1 MAYTL
6 SDLQSSVQDDLKDSS
21 FSTDRISRYLNAGQ
35 ADIFNTHLFK
45 FCEKRISGSLTIGE
59 YTYGQQLDHQST
71 IGGVLYDPSNTGSR
85 FILDENSY
93 LPHRDF
99 FDQYPAPEIQTNAMP
114 RAWTEFGD
122 QLYFNCPVDKAYTL
136 KQRYY
141 RSATRLSAPD
151 DVPDVPESLRELLEL
166 YALAKAEKYRGNH
179 DIAATYKQDYE
190 DMRESMLI
198 RYAPATRVGPA
209 RMKSSRVRVHV

>member
-35 ADIFNTHLFK
+35 ADIFNTHLYK

-59 YTYGQQLDHQST
+59 YTYGQQLDHQSS
-71 IGGVLYDPSNTGSR
+71 IGGVLDDPSNTGSR

-99 FDQYPAPEIQTNAMP
+99 FDQYPAPEIQTFVLLCV
-114 RAWTEFGD
+114 WSVFG
-122 QLYFNCPVDKAYTL
+122 V
-136 KQRYY
+136 
-141 RSATRLSAPD
+141 
-151 DVPDVPESLRELLEL
+151 LLFFFCF
-166 YALAKAEKYRGNH
+166 
-179 DIAATYKQDYE
+179 
-190 DMRESMLI
+190 
-198 RYAPATRVGPA
+198 V
-209 RMKSSRVRVHV
+209 